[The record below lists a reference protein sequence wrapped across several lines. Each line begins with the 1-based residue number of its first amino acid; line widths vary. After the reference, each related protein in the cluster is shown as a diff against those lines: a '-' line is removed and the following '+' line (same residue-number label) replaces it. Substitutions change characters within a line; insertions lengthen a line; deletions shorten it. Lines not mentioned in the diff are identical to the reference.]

1 MSQGRFTSL
10 GNSQDKR
17 DQIYNGQ
24 ILHYT
29 RRNPSNPELIEPTF
43 QWFRSIC
50 PWDQK
55 RSSNAHSN
63 GNGKENFT
71 KITRN
76 AYNTQKLLEESRR
89 VKRLIPNHPNFASTM
104 ETENKYAEESY
115 NPGDK
120 LSFSLQSG
128 DRKNVRG
135 PDENNNLNLDEF
147 TDDRHAE
154 NILTREQSFGDIKDL
169 FVKSNH
175 GEAGDRVA
183 DHNPGHLKIQGA
195 SSPYSKYTGEDMLVT
210 NIGILIKKS
219 RYQSLTDT
227 LQTENGNLTAEQV
240 DKQLKEQGFNV
251 DLLKQRDFVHKNVVE
266 HMLNVLET
274 SNIKYTAK
282 AAERTTTD
290 EFSSEEMRDFD
301 CMIAAG
307 GDGTFLKL
315 ASQIKSPDVPLVGMN
330 TDGKGSKGA
339 LCCYTMNTTTSTF
352 LKAILP
358 SSSCS
363 GTITTKTNK
372 QKTLKDHLTSFCIW
386 H

>member
-1 MSQGRFTSL
+1 M
-10 GNSQDKR
+10 
-17 DQIYNGQ
+17 
-24 ILHYT
+24 
-29 RRNPSNPELIEPTF
+29 
-43 QWFRSIC
+43 
-50 PWDQK
+50 
-55 RSSNAHSN
+55 
-63 GNGKENFT
+63 
-71 KITRN
+71 
-76 AYNTQKLLEESRR
+76 
-89 VKRLIPNHPNFASTM
+89 
-104 ETENKYAEESY
+104 
-115 NPGDK
+115 
-120 LSFSLQSG
+120 
-128 DRKNVRG
+128 
-135 PDENNNLNLDEF
+135 
-147 TDDRHAE
+147 
-154 NILTREQSFGDIKDL
+154 
-169 FVKSNH
+169 
-175 GEAGDRVA
+175 
-183 DHNPGHLKIQGA
+183 
-195 SSPYSKYTGEDMLVT
+195 
-210 NIGILIKKS
+210 
-219 RYQSLTDT
+219 
-227 LQTENGNLTAEQV
+227 TAEHV
-240 DKQLKEQGFNV
+240 DKQLKEEGFNV
-251 DLLKQRDFVHKNVVE
+251 DLLKQRDFVHNNVVE

-386 H
+386 RWKNKHFTGKTIDV

>member
-17 DQIYNGQ
+17 DQIHNGQ

-29 RRNPSNPELIEPTF
+29 RRNPSNPDLVEPTF

-63 GNGKENFT
+63 GNGKENKFT

-128 DRKNVRG
+128 ERKNVRD
-135 PDENNNLNLDEF
+135 PDENNNFNLDEF

-154 NILTREQSFGDIKDL
+154 NLLTREQSFGDIKDL
-169 FVKSNH
+169 FVNGNH

-183 DHNPGHLKIQGA
+183 DHNPGYLKIQGA

-251 DLLKQRDFVHKNVVE
+251 DLLKQRDFVHNNVVE

-274 SNIKYTAK
+274 SSIKYTAK
-282 AAERTTTD
+282 AAERTAAN
-290 EFSSEEMRDFD
+290 EFSSEEMREFD

-352 LKAILP
+352 SRTSYLFVFA
-358 SSSCS
+358 SCNY
-363 GTITTKTNK
+363 NK
-372 QKTLKDHLTSFCIW
+372 D
-386 H
+386 